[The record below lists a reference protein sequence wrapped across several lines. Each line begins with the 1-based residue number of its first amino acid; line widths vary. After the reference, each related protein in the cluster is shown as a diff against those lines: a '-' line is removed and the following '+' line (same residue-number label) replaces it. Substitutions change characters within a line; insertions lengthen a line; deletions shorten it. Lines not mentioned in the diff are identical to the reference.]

1 MEFWVLK
8 KFSVGKGKAGGHF
21 VWAKHMGNEGS
32 SSNSL
37 CLKTDQCQQVLP
49 FGYVK
54 TDVN

>member
-1 MEFWVLK
+1 MKRIQCREGQGSRAFCL
-8 KFSVGKGKAGGHF
+8 G
-21 VWAKHMGNEGS
+21 KHMGNEGS

-37 CLKTDQCQQVLP
+37 CLKTDQCQQALP